1 MTTDQALLV
10 LNSDA
15 FQNFFKEKF
24 FHLNT
29 KALMNINTAM
39 THTIASHLRSMRDL
53 RLNLEFTRGDIY
65 IELWSVNGYYQL
77 TLTDIAECS
86 YTRSKRSSDIKIVN
100 DEIVGWYDIG
110 ETYLRFFVSPYNG
123 RMPICIKDLTER
135 KSEMNT
141 GRVSIRGCM
150 ESAAA
155 DKKIKDLIIPKEG
168 VVLLSEDK
176 GQNMYDGAP
185 FGTFTI
191 KLTKTSEIACD
202 VSMVVDDDAAVM
214 LSVEEFEEGYSFQP
228 GHKYEFSLCG
238 NPFNFTYRLPGTAL
252 MSNPVKVNKVV
263 YVPNATCIGNDQEIT
278 LVVADGTF
286 AIVAATDGIKSTD
299 WLWRN

>member
-39 THTIASHLRSMRDL
+39 AHTIASHLRSMRDL
-53 RLNLEFTRGDIY
+53 RLNLEFTRGDVY

-100 DEIVGWYDIG
+100 DEIVGWYDLG

-123 RMPICIKDLTER
+123 RMPLCIKDLTEKKDKVENNKMSFR
-135 KSEMNT
+135 DH
-141 GRVSIRGCM
+141 M
-150 ESAAA
+150 ESAATGKA
-155 DKKIKDLIIPKEG
+155 
-168 VVLLSEDK
+168 VEDK
-176 GQNMYDGAP
+176 SKLDETP
-185 FGTFTI
+185 FGMFTI
-191 KLTKTSEIACD
+191 KLTKTSEIECD

-214 LSVEEFEEGYSFQP
+214 LSVEEFEEGYAFQP

-286 AIVAATDGIKSTD
+286 AIVATTDGIKSTD

>member
-1 MTTDQALLV
+1 MTIDQALLV

-29 KALMNINTAM
+29 KALMDINTAM
-39 THTIASHLRSMRDL
+39 AHTIASHLRSMRDL
-53 RLNLEFTRGDIY
+53 RLNLKFTPGDIY

-86 YTRSKRSSDIKIVN
+86 YTRSKSSSDIKVSN
-100 DEIVGWYDIG
+100 CDIVGWYDLG
-110 ETYLRFFVSPYNG
+110 ETYLRFFVSPYSG
-123 RMPICIKDLTER
+123 PMPICIKDLTER

-150 ESAAA
+150 EGAAA
-155 DKKIKDLIIPKEG
+155 DNKIKELITPKEG
-168 VVLLSEDK
+168 TVLLSEDR
-176 GQNMYDGAP
+176 GQNMFDGAL
-185 FGTFTI
+185 FGMFTI

-214 LSVEEFEEGYSFQP
+214 LSVEEFEEGYTFQA
-228 GHKYEFSLCG
+228 GHKYTFSLCG

-252 MSNPVKVNKVV
+252 MSNPVRVDRVV
-263 YVPNATCIGNDQEIT
+263 YVPNVTCIDNDQEIT
-278 LVVADGTF
+278 LVVANGTF